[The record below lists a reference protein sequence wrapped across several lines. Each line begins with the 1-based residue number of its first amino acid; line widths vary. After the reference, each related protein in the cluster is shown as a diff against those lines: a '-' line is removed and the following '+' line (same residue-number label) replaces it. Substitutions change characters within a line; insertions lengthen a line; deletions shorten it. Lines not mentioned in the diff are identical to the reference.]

1 MHVINNVF
9 LEEIYSSVPRSHLE
23 VSLAY
28 QDLPTG
34 ITGRKFLHDVL
45 KRCQKQVELSLTL
58 WNLALF
64 HLPEILEQAVLN
76 VCESNLVVMSLRG
89 DSELKPEAEV
99 WLTEWI
105 AGRGEEEC
113 ALAVL
118 IGCGEQRLDLMGR
131 TLLWLQQITRS
142 TEVRLF
148 VGFMPSNAPEQ
159 VPSSHDAPEESEPQV
174 YAVSDIPNSIR

>member
-1 MHVINNVF
+1 MHVITKGL
-9 LEEIYSSVPRSHLE
+9 LEEIFSSIPRSHLE

-34 ITGRKFLHDVL
+34 ITGRKFLHNVL
-45 KRCQKQVELSLTL
+45 KHCQKQVEFSLTL

-64 HLPEILEQAVLN
+64 QLPEILEQALLN
-76 VCESNLVVMSLRG
+76 VCKANLVVMSLRG
-89 DSELKPEAEV
+89 DSQLKPEAEV

-105 AGRGEEEC
+105 ANRGEDEC

-118 IGCGEQRLDLMGR
+118 IGCDEQRLDLMGG

-142 TEVRLF
+142 TDVRLF
-148 VGFMPSNAPEQ
+148 VGFTPSPAPDYSPEHPSMANAHLP
-159 VPSSHDAPEESEPQV
+159 
-174 YAVSDIPNSIR
+174 

>member
-1 MHVINNVF
+1 MHVITKGF

-34 ITGRKFLHDVL
+34 IIGRKFLHDVL
-45 KRCQKQVELSLTL
+45 KRCQKQVECSLTL

-64 HLPEILEQAVLN
+64 RLPEIFEQAVLN
-76 VCESNLVVMSLRG
+76 ICKANLVVMSLRG
-89 DSELKPEAEV
+89 DSELTPETEV

-105 AGRGEEEC
+105 GNRGEEEC

-118 IGCGEQRLDLMGR
+118 IGCDEQRLDLMGG
-131 TLLWLQQITRS
+131 TLMWLQHITRS
-142 TEVRLF
+142 TDVRLF
-148 VGFMPSNAPEQ
+148 IGFTPPAVPEFSSDRPSMTNMLTG
-159 VPSSHDAPEESEPQV
+159 EPTQ
-174 YAVSDIPNSIR
+174 PR